1 MKNNCIIQRSD
12 SLKCQAYTQIRS
24 KILHQELAFGQKLN
38 IADLAR
44 EFGISNSP
52 IREAL
57 SQLEN
62 EGLVDNVPSIG
73 FHVVQI
79 NEENF
84 RRLSQAIQVLLS
96 GCYDDIVLRGS
107 ERRLAAQLSDCLEK
121 QKSLYDGRA
130 DYDYACVAIAFD
142 RAFVEQ
148 CQNPLL
154 NGMFSNK
161 FDLLALCTLQF
172 YRNNAQFVLQTL
184 QEHEAI
190 YQAVKTG
197 DHQLVRKL
205 LFDHYN
211 ENSFSVFGSGETEKT

>member
-1 MKNNCIIQRSD
+1 MNTSMIQRSD
-12 SLKCQAYTQIRS
+12 SLKSQAYVQIRS
-24 KILHQELAFGQKLN
+24 KILHQELTFGQKLN

-73 FHVVQI
+73 FHVIQI

-84 RRLSQAIQVLLS
+84 QHLTQAIQVLIS
-96 GCYDDIVLRGS
+96 GCYDDIILRGS
-107 ERRLAAQLSDCLEK
+107 EQKLVAQLSDCLEK
-121 QKSLYDGRA
+121 QKALYDGRG

-154 NGMFSNK
+154 NGMFGNQ

-190 YQAVKTG
+190 YEAVKNG
-197 DHQLVRKL
+197 NHQQVRKL

-211 ENSFSVFGSGETEKT
+211 DKSPSIFGEN

>member
-1 MKNNCIIQRSD
+1 MIQRSD
-12 SLKCQAYTQIRS
+12 SLKSQAYEQIRS

-62 EGLVDNVPSIG
+62 DGLVENIPSVG

-79 NEENF
+79 NEESF
-84 RRLSQAIQVLLS
+84 RNLTQAIEVLLS
-96 GCYDDIVLRGS
+96 GCYDDILMRGCEQKLVEQLAQRL
-107 ERRLAAQLSDCLEK
+107 ER
-121 QKSLYDGRA
+121 QKAMYDGRG
-130 DYDYACVAIAFD
+130 DYEYACIAIAFD
-142 RAFVEQ
+142 RSFVEQ
-148 CQNPLL
+148 CQNPRLC
-154 NGMFSNK
+154 GMFSNK

-190 YQAVKTG
+190 YEAAKSG
-197 DHQLVRKL
+197 DRDRVHNL
-205 LFDHYN
+205 LFNHYN
-211 ENSFSVFGSGETEKT
+211 DKSLSMFGEN

>member
-1 MKNNCIIQRSD
+1 MILRSD
-12 SLKCQAYTQIRS
+12 SLKSQAYEQIRS

-62 EGLVDNVPSIG
+62 DGLVDNIPSVG

-79 NEENF
+79 NEESF
-84 RRLSQAIQVLLS
+84 RNLTQAIEVLLS
-96 GCYDDIVLRGS
+96 GCYDDILMHGCEQRLVEQLAQRL
-107 ERRLAAQLSDCLEK
+107 ER
-121 QKSLYDGRA
+121 QKMLYDGRG
-130 DYDYACVAIAFD
+130 DYEYACIAIGFD
-142 RAFVEQ
+142 RSFVEQ

-154 NGMFSNK
+154 CGMFSNK

-172 YRNNAQFVLQTL
+172 YRNSSQFVFQTL

-190 YQAVKTG
+190 YEATKNG
-197 DHQLVRKL
+197 NHQQVHKL

-211 ENSFSVFGSGETEKT
+211 EKTFSVFGTDPVEET

>member
-1 MKNNCIIQRSD
+1 MKNNCVIQRSD

-79 NEENF
+79 NEEAF
-84 RRLSQAIQVLLS
+84 RRLSQAIQALLS
-96 GCYDDIVLRGS
+96 GCYDDIVLRGN
-107 ERRLAAQLSDCLEK
+107 EQQLVAQLSDCLEK

-142 RAFVEQ
+142 RSFVEQ

-154 NGMFSNK
+154 NGMFGNK
-161 FDLLALCTLQF
+161 FDLLSLCTLQF
-172 YRNNAQFVLQTL
+172 YRNNTQFVLQTL

-190 YQAVKTG
+190 CEAAKNG
-197 DHQLVRKL
+197 DHQQVRKL

-211 ENSFSVFGSGETEKT
+211 DKSLSVFGEAQPEKK

>member
-1 MKNNCIIQRSD
+1 MILRSD
-12 SLKCQAYTQIRS
+12 SLKSQAYEQIRS

-62 EGLVDNVPSIG
+62 DGLVNNIPSVG
-73 FHVVQI
+73 FHVMQI
-79 NEENF
+79 NAENF
-84 RRLSQAIQVLLS
+84 QHLTQAIQVLLS
-96 GCYDDIVLRGS
+96 GCYDDIVVRGN
-107 ERRLAAQLSDCLEK
+107 EKKLVAQLGDCLER
-121 QKSLYDGRA
+121 QKALYDGRG

-142 RAFVEQ
+142 RVFVEQ
-148 CQNPLL
+148 CQNPRLCS
-154 NGMFSNK
+154 MFSNK

-190 YQAVKTG
+190 YQAAKIG
-197 DHQLVRKL
+197 DHQQVHRL

-211 ENSFSVFGSGETEKT
+211 EKSFSVFGTDPVEET